1 MHLFLDFDG
10 VLHPDEAYL
19 IKGRPMLK
27 KAGQLFMWADLL
39 EGMIADL
46 PTVQIVLSTSWAR
59 QLGYSRAKR
68 YLPLG
73 LRSRV
78 IGATWH
84 SAMGKYDGLQR
95 PYDVTWWD
103 AASRYQQIK
112 QYAIRAK
119 LTEWVAIDDQ
129 TQGWGVDDL
138 DKLVQTNSK
147 TGLSDGHVLAL
158 LAARL
163 GGLGNPR
170 PTSWKSFLQS
180 DVRATDDFLESVE
193 DLPVQERWD

>member
-27 KAGQLFMWADLL
+27 KAGRLFMWADLL

-84 SAMGKYDGLQR
+84 SAMGKNDGLQR

-129 TQGWGVDDL
+129 TQGWGAEDL
-138 DKLVQTNSK
+138 DKLVQTDSE
-147 TGLSDGHVLAL
+147 TGLSDSHVQAL
-158 LAARL
+158 LVERL
-163 GGLGNPR
+163 GGLGKP
-170 PTSWKSFLQS
+170 
-180 DVRATDDFLESVE
+180 
-193 DLPVQERWD
+193 